1 MAIVQHLLAD
11 QYGSHIGK
19 FSERLRVTQKGQTL
33 SQAPLL
39 YLESVTVLNRG
50 VSISADAL
58 EACCER
64 GIPVHF
70 LDAQGTP
77 FASLYAAGL
86 TGTVITR
93 REQMR
98 AYDDKRGVVLSIAF
112 AAGKI
117 QNQATTL
124 KYLAKTRK
132 ETPEGDNLLR
142 ASTEVAEQQAALEK
156 LKGNSRIDDI
166 RSQILAIE
174 GHAAKRYWQAV
185 RALVPE
191 HYGWTARE
199 GRGATDPVNSL
210 LNYGY
215 GILYG
220 EVERSLMQAGLD
232 PYAGFVHVDRPGKPS
247 LTLDLIE
254 EFRQEAVDRVVFG
267 LVNRRFV
274 VGQNERGWLEDATK
288 RQYAEHVLGH
298 LQTAVRHNGQKH
310 PLQQVI
316 QMQARAVA
324 AFVRNERQEYTS
336 FKASW

>member
-1 MAIVQHLLAD
+1 MAIIQHLIVD
-11 QYGSHIGK
+11 QHGSHIGK
-19 FSERLRVTQKGQTL
+19 YSERLRVTQKGETL
-33 SQAPLL
+33 AQAPLL

-58 EACCER
+58 EACCDR

-70 LDAQGTP
+70 LSSQGTP

-98 AYDDKRGVVLSIAF
+98 AFDDERGTALGLAF
-112 AAGKI
+112 ASGKI
-117 QNQATTL
+117 QNQAITL
-124 KYLAKTRK
+124 RYLAKTRK
-132 ETPEGDNLLR
+132 DTPAGENLLQ
-142 ASTEVAEQQAALEK
+142 ASTEVAEQQASIEK
-156 LKGNSRIDDI
+156 LQQGRCIDDV
-166 RSQILAIE
+166 RGQLLAIE
-174 GHAAKRYWQAV
+174 GNAAKRYWHAV
-185 RALVPE
+185 RAVLPE

-199 GRGATDPVNSL
+199 GRGATDPINSL

-254 EFRQEAVDRVVFG
+254 EFRPEAVDRVVFG

-274 VGQNERGWLEDATK
+274 VEQDDRGWLVEATK
-288 RQYAEHVLGH
+288 RQFTEHILGH

-324 AFVRNERQEYTS
+324 SFVRKDRQEYVP

>member
-1 MAIVQHLLAD
+1 MAIVQHLIVD

-19 FSERLRVTQKGQTL
+19 YSERLRVTQKGETL
-33 SQAPLL
+33 TQAPLL

-58 EACCER
+58 EACCDR

-70 LDAQGTP
+70 LSSQGTP
-77 FASLYAAGL
+77 YASLYAAGL

-98 AYDDKRGVVLSIAF
+98 AFDDQRGTALGLAF

-117 QNQATTL
+117 QNQSTTL
-124 KYLAKTRK
+124 RYLAKTRK
-132 ETPEGDNLLR
+132 DTPAGENLLQ
-142 ASTEVAEQQAALEK
+142 ASIEVAEHQASMEK
-156 LKGNSRIDDI
+156 LKPGRCIDDV
-166 RSQILAIE
+166 RGQLLAIE
-174 GHAAKRYWQAV
+174 GNAAKRYWQAV
-185 RALVPE
+185 RAVVPE

-199 GRGATDPVNSL
+199 GRGATDPINSL

-220 EVERSLMQAGLD
+220 EIERSLMQAGLD

-274 VGQNERGWLEDATK
+274 VEQDERGWLVEATK
-288 RQYAEHVLGH
+288 HQFTEHILGH

-324 AFVRNERQEYTS
+324 GFVRKDRQEYVP